1 MRASEPAPSGCQLE
15 RSDAASFADAKRCA
29 AIRCHARQRDELPA
43 LHLPRLLVKDTTAE
57 LQGFR
62 LSMLHCADP
71 SRGY

>member
-1 MRASEPAPSGCQLE
+1 
-15 RSDAASFADAKRCA
+15 
-29 AIRCHARQRDELPA
+29 
-43 LHLPRLLVKDTTAE
+43 LPRLLVKDTTAE